1 MTMALKTEWIMC
13 SDNTDI
19 DGQVAALE
27 RYCVGKVRV
36 LKCDSESESESP
48 MRMSTKLEFEVFE
61 GTNMDEFWELV
72 DDVIGGEREE

>member
-19 DGQVAALE
+19 DGQIAALE

-36 LKCDSESESESP
+36 LPCDSESESP
-48 MRMSTKLEFEVFE
+48 MKMSTKLEFEVFE
-61 GTNMDEFWELV
+61 GTNMDEFWDLV
-72 DDVIGGEREE
+72 DDVIGGESEE

>member
-19 DGQVAALE
+19 DGQIAALE

-48 MRMSTKLEFEVFE
+48 MKMSTKLEFEVFE
-61 GTNMDEFWELV
+61 GTNMDEFWDLV
-72 DDVIGGEREE
+72 DDAIDDESEK